1 MRTMKTKIY
10 GILLACAMAFV
21 ALAAD
26 PSGKWTYET
35 QGRNGPQT
43 VTLTLSA
50 SGGSL
55 TGSIAGGRGGEVNIS
70 DGKVDGDNI
79 SFNVVREF
87 NGNSITTK
95 YTGKLAGDTLNLTIE
110 GPRGGPQTV
119 TAKKS

>member
-1 MRTMKTKIY
+1 MKTRIY
-10 GILLACAMAFV
+10 GILLAFAMAFV
-21 ALAAD
+21 VLAAD

-79 SFNVVREF
+79 SFHRCAGVQRKLDHDEIH
-87 NGNSITTK
+87 GKAGRRHLESDHRGAARRSANSH
-95 YTGKLAGDTLNLTIE
+95 G
-110 GPRGGPQTV
+110 
-119 TAKKS
+119 